1 MNKKTIKLVLFLG
14 IVSMISGLAIGAV
27 NDIVS
32 PIIAEND
39 IKAEKANLELIF
51 PGAEFSLVDYAD
63 ENGVVLAVYKAA
75 GKGVIVKATGIGYST
90 SDPIIALF
98 GFDTTG
104 KCVDVKPL
112 AQQETNGF
120 GSKCFEEGNIKTL
133 YVGKGLG
140 DSADMIAGATLTS
153 SAMRD
158 MLAAAQTA
166 FQEVQ

>member
-51 PGAEFSLVDYAD
+51 PGAEFSLVDYTD

-90 SDPIIALF
+90 SDPIIAL
-98 GFDTTG
+98 
-104 KCVDVKPL
+104 
-112 AQQETNGF
+112 
-120 GSKCFEEGNIKTL
+120 
-133 YVGKGLG
+133 
-140 DSADMIAGATLTS
+140 
-153 SAMRD
+153 
-158 MLAAAQTA
+158 
-166 FQEVQ
+166 